1 MAFCLR
7 TLKRC
12 GWCPR
17 TNHTHIHTARN
28 YMLDISFY
36 QHNRERKTF
45 ERLRRRRLRR
55 RWGRRQKKRYNH
67 LHIHTTAKFNQR
79 FILFYFTLWKFS
91 SVILSQ
97 ENSAHTHTHTPRHR
111 YTDSRTHASQTVGT
125 STQAIRLT
133 NIERCGKC
141 DGGWKPKGW
150 KKNHTHSPDREKTLQ
165 PQRNVHKLKEIFNL
179 VSSSSDISE
188 PHLMRIQ
195 KQLIARKNHFP
206 HLKTPRCIPYAWH
219 IIFFFFG
226 STCLFHV
233 RLGCSPEALPAALRK
248 LRYVREHISHIHAC
262 INKTHANVCQLFY
275 EWVELVRWVAG
286 TSNASNSWGV

>member
-1 MAFCLR
+1 MKVFFS
-7 TLKRC
+7 
-12 GWCPR
+12 
-17 TNHTHIHTARN
+17 N
-28 YMLDISFY
+28 SFAG
-36 QHNRERKTF
+36 K
-45 ERLRRRRLRR
+45 L
-55 RWGRRQKKRYNH
+55 G
-67 LHIHTTAKFNQR
+67 
-79 FILFYFTLWKFS
+79 
-91 SVILSQ
+91 
-97 ENSAHTHTHTPRHR
+97 AHTHTHPQTQIHR
-111 YTDSRTHASQTVGT
+111 LKNSRQPNCGHKHT
-125 STQAIRLT
+125 SNTAYKYRT
-133 NIERCGKC
+133 MWKMWWRMKTERM
-141 DGGWKPKGW
+141 